1 MKRNIGYIAIAAVV
15 AVVLSGCANTG
26 QQAPEVTHDG
36 LTLVHDTTFS
46 AVYMKPG
53 VDLSVYEKYG
63 ITNCQ
68 VAFRK
73 NWLRDQN
80 SDRMQLTNRVTQ
92 KDVDRIKSK
101 LGEDCRAQFR
111 DALLQ
116 DPAYT
121 LVEEFTQGEEVLIL
135 RPNIINLDV
144 RAPETNYPGIERTYT
159 TSSGEMTLYLELL
172 DATTEE
178 VLARVID
185 RRQDPDDN
193 VIMWTNSVTNKANA
207 DRILK
212 RWASQLREG
221 LDKARSM
228 PAKAN

>member
-1 MKRNIGYIAIAAVV
+1 MKRDIGYLAVAALF
-15 AVVLSGCANTG
+15 AAVLSGCASTG
-26 QQAPEVTHDG
+26 QEEPEVTHDG
-36 LTLVHDTTFS
+36 LHLVHDTTFA
-46 AVYMKPG
+46 AVYLKPG

-63 ITNCQ
+63 VTDCQ

-80 SDRMQLTNRVTQ
+80 TSRMMLTNRVTQ
-92 KDVDRIKSK
+92 KDMDRIKSK
-101 LGEDCRAQFR
+101 LGEDCEEKFR
-111 DALLQ
+111 DALLK

-135 RPNIINLDV
+135 RPSIINLDV
-144 RAPETNYPGIERTYT
+144 SAPDTNYPGIERSYT

-178 VLARVID
+178 ILARVID
-185 RRQDPDDN
+185 RREDPDDR
-193 VIMWTNSVTNKANA
+193 VMMWTNSVTNKANA

-221 LDKARSM
+221 LDRARSM
-228 PAKAN
+228 PVTGG